1 VRRTLNGQKRYS
13 GVLHMSFLNRAAAT
27 TLVFASVALV
37 GCAGEGGMENL
48 FTTGSLGTQTAA
60 APEPKVDPACVT
72 LASRIEAL
80 RKEGIA
86 EKIEK
91 AATKK
96 YKMTQSDLN
105 KADQLTKAN
114 ADFQF
119 RCTTIMPKSASAM
132 PDPAPSPAPA
142 AKAKSPKAASAAG
155 ATTPQN

>member
-1 VRRTLNGQKRYS
+1 
-13 GVLHMSFLNRAAAT
+13 MSFLNRAAAT
-27 TLVFASVALV
+27 TLVLASVALA

-48 FTTGSLGTQTAA
+48 FTTGSLGTQSAA
-60 APEPKVDPACVT
+60 AQEPKVDPACVT

-80 RKEGIA
+80 RKEGVA

-132 PDPAPSPAPA
+132 PDPAPAPPPAPA
-142 AKAKSPKAASAAG
+142 AKAKASPKAASAG
-155 ATTPQN
+155 AATPPQN